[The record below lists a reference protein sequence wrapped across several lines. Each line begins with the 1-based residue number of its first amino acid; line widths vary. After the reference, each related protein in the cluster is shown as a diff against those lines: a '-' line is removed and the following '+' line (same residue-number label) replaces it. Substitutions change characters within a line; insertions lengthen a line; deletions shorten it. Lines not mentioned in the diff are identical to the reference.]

1 MNIKILKAVGF
12 IMLAIGIIGGLSTI
26 DMIFNGNLAIWI
38 ILVICFCGIG
48 SISLSA
54 SKGVS
59 NVEAEV
65 EINPKSTEEVIRSTS
80 KKAYNH
86 ILHYGKRGYDSIKEQ
101 IVKIDYLYFK
111 VILTIIAVLL
121 LIIAVEL
128 NDKLSEIAFEIY
140 RK

>member
-1 MNIKILKAVGF
+1 MKRKVIKVFGY

-26 DMIFNGNLAIWI
+26 DMVFNGNLLIWI
-38 ILVICFCGIG
+38 ILVVCFCSIG

-54 SKGVS
+54 SKGMR
-59 NVEAEV
+59 NVESE
-65 EINPKSTEEVIRSTS
+65 EKNPKSTE
-80 KKAYNH
+80 KAICHTPRKTYDF
-86 ILHYGKRGYDSIKEQ
+86 ILHYGKRAYSLIKEQ
-101 IVKIDYLYFK
+101 VVKVDHLYFK
-111 VILTIIAVLL
+111 VVLTIIAVLL